1 MKNRLHAV
9 ARSAAA
15 ALLAVFASI
24 AASCAGFGEKDN
36 APEPDP
42 AAHEIETGAR
52 LIEAYRANKPS
63 VFLKALPNDVKEKF
77 GEREFKAT
85 RAELTESMGEI
96 VSYQFLTTL
105 NAPGFRTHLWR
116 VVFERGE
123 TLDSTRKV
131 RQETLFR
138 IVTMTPKKGG
148 EPYIITFGFL

>member
-24 AASCAGFGEKDN
+24 AASCAGFAGDP
-36 APEPDP
+36 APGPDP
-42 AAHEIETGAR
+42 AAREIATGAR
-52 LIEAYRANKPS
+52 LIEAYRADKAS
-63 VFLKALPNDVKEKF
+63 DFLKALPNDVKEKF

-96 VSYQFLTTL
+96 VSYHFLTTL
-105 NAPGFRTHLWR
+105 NAPGFRTHVWR

-123 TLDSTRKV
+123 TLDSARKV

-138 IVTMTPKKGG
+138 IVTMTPKNGA